1 MPSITISLEH
11 EDARIL
17 HLGDAAE
24 PCACEI
30 GLELAYE
37 PGESN
42 YGADADG
49 NRGISIPGY
58 FYVEDEIPTKC
69 SECGHEFTMEEL
81 ESLRKD
87 ADEGAS
93 EYEVEPDYPE
103 PDYDEDRHWHPP
115 LNLGDIL

>member
-1 MPSITISLEH
+1 MPSIKISLDH

-24 PCACEI
+24 PCCVDIE
-30 GLELAYE
+30 LDLAYE

-49 NRGISIPGY
+49 NRGISIPGG

-69 SECGHEFTMEEL
+69 SECGHEYTMEEL
-81 ESLRKD
+81 GDLRKQ
-87 ADEGAS
+87 ADEKAAS
-93 EYEVEPDYPE
+93 YEVEPDYLE
-103 PDYDEDRHWHPP
+103 PDYDEDRWHPP